1 MPINVAAGKQSEKH
15 RCFWPNSALSG
26 SDLKKKFL
34 LLLIFLFP
42 VLTATVNHAG
52 STIYGLLTVLSFFY
66 CREGLRLINPKEK
79 RFLMGFLL
87 FFFFSSLSLLMTE
100 DLRVGVQRLERYARF
115 VVLIPIYLMLR
126 GQAID
131 TGKAFLA
138 GMFAAVFIMLGQAFY
153 EVQVLGAGVVS
164 GAYNRIIMGDLA
176 ILFTSLI
183 FIRIFFFG
191 KNKIDFFFSILAVM
205 AGLYVTL
212 LAGSRNAFLFLP
224 FITMSLLWLY
234 RKRLSR
240 RGWQGVITGIIL
252 LSFFLATVETE
263 RLIEGL
269 DVIWANLKTFSAES
283 NKDTVGTRFVMW
295 RNSLLIF
302 KDSPV
307 FGTGMGDFMHDS
319 IILLEKGLSYK
330 NDAAVHST
338 NAHSIYFM
346 LLAEGGL
353 VGLSLLLLVLFVFP
367 SHFVYVLWKETVDTF
382 VHLYALL
389 ALVSILAFA
398 WFGLSESWINRNS
411 IINAYC
417 MTLLVFIS
425 SAANRA
431 EKVERNVEANENILP
446 IPGEYSLTSSAHLH

>member
-1 MPINVAAGKQSEKH
+1 MPINAAAGKQSEERH
-15 RCFWPNSALSG
+15 RFLSVSSLLG
-26 SDLKKKFL
+26 SDLRKKFL

-87 FFFFSSLSLLMTE
+87 FFFFSCLSLVMTE

-212 LAGSRNAFLFLP
+212 LAGSRNAFLFLL
-224 FITMSLLWLY
+224 FITMSLL
-234 RKRLSR
+234 
-240 RGWQGVITGIIL
+240 
-252 LSFFLATVETE
+252 
-263 RLIEGL
+263 
-269 DVIWANLKTFSAES
+269 
-283 NKDTVGTRFVMW
+283 
-295 RNSLLIF
+295 
-302 KDSPV
+302 
-307 FGTGMGDFMHDS
+307 
-319 IILLEKGLSYK
+319 
-330 NDAAVHST
+330 
-338 NAHSIYFM
+338 
-346 LLAEGGL
+346 
-353 VGLSLLLLVLFVFP
+353 
-367 SHFVYVLWKETVDTF
+367 
-382 VHLYALL
+382 
-389 ALVSILAFA
+389 
-398 WFGLSESWINRNS
+398 
-411 IINAYC
+411 
-417 MTLLVFIS
+417 
-425 SAANRA
+425 
-431 EKVERNVEANENILP
+431 
-446 IPGEYSLTSSAHLH
+446 